1 MTSNNQL
8 EYENESF
15 QLQILSNL
23 NKQEVKFRSITKLPT
38 YEEALK
44 M

>member
-8 EYENESF
+8 EYQNDSF
-15 QLQILSNL
+15 QLQTLSNI
-23 NKQEVKFRSITKLPT
+23 NKQDVNFESKNKLPT